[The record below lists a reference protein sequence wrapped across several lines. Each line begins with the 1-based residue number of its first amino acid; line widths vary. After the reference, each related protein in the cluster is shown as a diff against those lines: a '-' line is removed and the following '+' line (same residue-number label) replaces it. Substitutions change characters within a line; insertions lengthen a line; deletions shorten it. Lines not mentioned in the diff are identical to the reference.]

1 MRASS
6 VIFAL
11 RRKME
16 PKGIRGLAGGAG
28 VGGGVGAVFGAGGAA
43 IVAVATGVV
52 GEAEAA
58 LAGFGSDFAGVDS
71 ASVFDFPF
79 DASVSGALRF
89 NRRMALVWLIAR
101 RGSASAISSSMF
113 FTAEE

>member
-1 MRASS
+1 M
-6 VIFAL
+6 
-11 RRKME
+11 
-16 PKGIRGLAGGAG
+16 
-28 VGGGVGAVFGAGGAA
+28 GAVFGAGGAA

-89 NRRMALVWLIAR
+89 NRRMALVWLMAR
-101 RGSASAISSSMF
+101 TGSASAISSSTF
-113 FTAEE
+113 SIGSEEGVGLDLDSARAGAGVGIADGVAGAA